1 MKKDNTNIRDTE
13 HDAEL
18 LQHLDEVLQEEEL
31 AHMGGGM
38 SAGELSF
45 WLSDTVPLPG
55 TTVG

>member
-1 MKKDNTNIRDTE
+1 MNICDKE
-13 HDAEL
+13 HDADF

-31 AHMGGGM
+31 AHMGM

-45 WLSDTVPLPG
+45 WLSDAVPLPG